1 MTDGLTVEYTDAAS
15 NRRRVRLEP
24 RSVGGW
30 DRYVDEFDGD
40 RWRPVGHEIVAD
52 VTIEAA
58 GDVVTEVG
66 RA

>member
-1 MTDGLTVEYTDAAS
+1 MPEGLTVEYTDAAS

-24 RSVGGW
+24 RSAGGW
-30 DRYVDEFDGD
+30 DRYVDEFDGE
-40 RWRPVGHEIVAD
+40 RWRPVGHEIVAN

-58 GDVVTEVG
+58 GGVVTEVG